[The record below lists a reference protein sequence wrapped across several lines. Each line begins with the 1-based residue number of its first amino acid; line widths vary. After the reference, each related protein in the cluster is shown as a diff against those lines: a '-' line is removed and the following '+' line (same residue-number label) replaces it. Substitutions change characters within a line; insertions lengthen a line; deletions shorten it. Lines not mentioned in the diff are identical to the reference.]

1 MWCFS
6 SGTRCDRERT
16 TLGQH
21 KRVGAIRTHGKTYEV
36 GILPVEEHGV
46 SHGPRQLS
54 TNEPSEMDVEQ
65 TGSCFQLSSPK
76 KCARFRHERK
86 KKVSAYFPSAT
97 TQSIFA
103 RFPPLAPNRL
113 VLMFLQPSDGCVG
126 IPDSNVHHA

>member
-86 KKVSAYFPSAT
+86 KKSLCLFSFCNDIEHFCTFSPTGAE
-97 TQSIFA
+97 
-103 RFPPLAPNRL
+103 
-113 VLMFLQPSDGCVG
+113 
-126 IPDSNVHHA
+126 